1 MTTRNALMLIGSRA
15 MDYWKEG
22 RTIFDRK
29 TDWDFICSK
38 TMFDLIKYESDHN
51 TPFKH
56 MTGSPKLEWHDP
68 DHLNNGKLYDAFK
81 DRCGVQVVHGW
92 GAILIAPPRM
102 LYILKRSHAW
112 RDRNHEK
119 TLTHLWK
126 EGLVKHQP
134 RPRSYDDDLLKERV
148 NLTKQAY
155 PQGNPN
161 LNQSVED
168 FFDDPVKK
176 YYEHDWLHELYAFD
190 GVPMYTKL
198 QPDPS
203 KAWCAKDLWDA
214 LPYHNKLYCVQ
225 EETYVI
231 ATERFL
237 IPRGYK
243 FPAKLAYYKALNK
256 VCTTLCSG
264 WFRDFAI
271 DNYGP
276 LIDAFNQENVDRV
289 RKEIKQAEAKGE
301 ARYA

>member
-1 MTTRNALMLIGSRA
+1 MTTRNTPILIGSRA
-15 MDYWKEG
+15 MDYWNG
-22 RTIFDRK
+22 GTIFDRD

-38 TMFDLIKYESDHN
+38 DMFEIMKQRSKER
-51 TPFKH
+51 PFAH
-56 MTGSPKLEWHDP
+56 MTEDPKLEWHDP
-68 DHLNNGKLYDAFK
+68 DHLNNGELYDNYK
-81 DRCGVQVVHGW
+81 GRCGVETVGLW

-102 LYILKRSHAW
+102 LYVLKRSHAW
-112 RDRNHEK
+112 RHRNHEK

-126 EGLVKHQP
+126 GGLHKHKP
-134 RPRSYDDDLLKERV
+134 LPRSFDDDLLTKRIK
-148 NLTKQAY
+148 LTKEAY

-176 YYEHDWLHELYAFD
+176 IYEHDWLHELYAFD

-214 LPYHNKLYCVQ
+214 LPHDNKVYCVQ

-237 IPRGYK
+237 VPTGYK
-243 FPAKLAYYKALNK
+243 FPAKLAYLKSLNK

-271 DNYGP
+271 DNYGTI
-276 LIDAFNQENVDRV
+276 LEGFDQNVVNRV
-289 RKEIKQAEAKGE
+289 REEIQQTKEKGK
-301 ARYA
+301 ARYAA

>member
-1 MTTRNALMLIGSRA
+1 MRNTPMLIGSRA

-38 TMFDLIKYESDHN
+38 VMFDLMKEKVKDR
-51 TPFKH
+51 PFAH
-56 MTGSPKLEWHDP
+56 MTDEPRLEWHDP
-68 DHLNNGKLYDAFK
+68 DHLNNGELYDNFK
-81 DRCGVQVVHGW
+81 GRCGVEVVGLW
-92 GAILIAPPRM
+92 GAVLIAPPKL

-119 TLTHLWK
+119 TLTHLWR
-126 EGLVKHQP
+126 EELYKHKP
-134 RPRSYDDDLLKERV
+134 SPNSFDEDLLKERIK
-148 NLTKQAY
+148 LTKKAY

-176 YYEHDWLHELYAFD
+176 VFEHDWLHELYAYD

-203 KAWCAKDLWDA
+203 KAWCAKDKWDQLA
-214 LPYHNKLYCVQ
+214 HYEKLYCVA

-231 ATERFL
+231 ATERFMV
-237 IPRGYK
+237 PRGWKY
-243 FPAKLAYYKALNK
+243 PAPLAYYKALNK

-276 LIDAFNQENVDRV
+276 IMDLMEKKRFEEIRRKIGDAKD
-289 RKEIKQAEAKGE
+289 KGE